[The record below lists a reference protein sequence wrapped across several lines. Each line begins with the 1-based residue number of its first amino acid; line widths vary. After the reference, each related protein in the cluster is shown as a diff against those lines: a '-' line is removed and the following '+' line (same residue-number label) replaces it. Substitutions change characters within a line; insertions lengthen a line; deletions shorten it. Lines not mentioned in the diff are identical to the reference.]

1 MKKEPKPYCEKN
13 EKNPELMQKRRG
25 LFRKA
30 LVATLACFMFCL
42 PLFAGCGTLSQGGS
56 AASPAPSGPLGDI
69 APKQPP
75 SVLGLDP
82 ETDKT
87 IFTTESGLEIKFG
100 GANLSSGPLSG
111 YAYFTMGSYNGYA
124 VNWVIIARHSAN
136 KAGFG
141 PNITEQILRNFL
153 NSSGE
158 TSLSGYL
165 ETQTPAGSAIY
176 NDAHNGEFVFQEVL
190 TFSDV
195 PTLDTFLSAN
205 EVYCISECALFE
217 AQFQTSSSALPK
229 YEGSNL
235 QSVCQNLPTTLGLT
249 PSQTSVVVE
258 KSIWARYTGSSSAID
273 IQTSNQSFYPPAIR
287 SAADCIS
294 GASKLLSE
302 NQMLCIAYQLGTKT
316 PKQYWTRDGGA
327 SGAISID
334 VNGSYDGMWNTV
346 VTGYQYLR
354 PCCVISLA

>member
-13 EKNPELMQKRRG
+13 EKKPEFMQKRRG

-249 PSQTSVVVE
+249 PSQTSMVVE
-258 KSIWARYTGSSSAID
+258 KNIVSRYSIISGQTAAD
-273 IQTSNQSFYPPAIR
+273 ITSSNQTFYPPCVRNGRDYIQGILKTGSLRYACLI
-287 SAADCIS
+287 
-294 GASKLLSE
+294 
-302 NQMLCIAYQLGTKT
+302 GTT
-316 PKQYWTRDGGA
+316 TATEYWLRDGETSTA
-327 SGAISID
+327 MSIKVD
-334 VNGSYDGMWNTV
+334 GSPDDSYNWDNL
-346 VTGYQYLR
+346 VTSSLNLR
-354 PCCVISLA
+354 PCCVISVA